1 MKVSRRLASLGAALA
16 LAGGLSVATA
26 TPALAADYGV
36 NIANYCARNVSSGT
50 LAPSQATNIN
60 NRYDGWRC
68 GTRYG
73 LVGVNVAVAC
83 QQQYNSRAVAVA
95 VNTSASGWRCRF

>member
-1 MKVSRRLASLGAALA
+1 MKVSQRLASLGAALA

-26 TPALAADYGV
+26 TPALAADYNV
-36 NIANYCARNVSSGT
+36 SIAKYCADNVSSGT

-60 NRYDGWRC
+60 NRWDGWRC

-73 LVGVNVAVAC
+73 AVGVNVSLAC
-83 QQQYNSRAVAVA
+83 QQQHNSRAVAVT
-95 VNTSASGWRCRF
+95 VNTSASGWRCRY